1 MGEFYARHPIATW
14 VFGIGAALVVIWA
27 LFGRAFGGSTASS
40 DGAQYVTATPGP
52 SPDAMLAASV
62 QLQSQ
67 QLATQADARRGE
79 NELNYGLAQLAVQRA
94 HDAQSLANDAGVAQM
109 QYNLN
114 VYSIASGERLSL
126 AEIEAQN
133 KQFSMTAALEQ
144 YRLQADL
151 ERDLNTN
158 ATYASIQNTA
168 SNNARR
174 ASNRSSSNNLIGGII
189 GGVLSIFSDA
199 RLKTNIECIGP
210 DSNGVMWY
218 NFNYAPL
225 AYALDPTLPKG
236 RVRGVLAQNMAVHP
250 VYKNYVGQQNGY
262 LTFNYA
268 MAGLNGL
275 TAVS

>member
-27 LFGRAFGGSTASS
+27 LFGRAFGGSTAQS

-67 QLATQADARRGE
+67 QIAAAADARRGE
-79 NELNYGLAQLAVQRA
+79 NELTYGLAQLGVQRQ
-94 HDAQSLANDAGVAQM
+94 HDMQALANDDRFAEM

-114 VYSIASGERLSL
+114 VYSIASGEKISL
-126 AEIEAQN
+126 AELNAQTQ
-133 KQFSMTAALEQ
+133 QFSMVQALER
-144 YRLQADL
+144 YRIEADL
-151 ERDLNTN
+151 QRDLDTN
-158 ATYASIQNTA
+158 ATYANVQNTA

-174 ASNRSSSNNLIGGII
+174 TSRSNGILGVLGGIL
-189 GGVLSIFSDA
+189 GGIFSDA
-199 RLKTNIECIGP
+199 RLKTNVECIGP
-210 DSNGVMWY
+210 DANGVMWY

-225 AYALDPTLPKG
+225 AYMLDPTLPKG

-250 VYKNYVGQQNGY
+250 VYKNYVGEANGY

-268 MAGLNGL
+268 MSGLNGL
-275 TAVS
+275 TAA

>member
-27 LFGRAFGGSTASS
+27 LFGRAFGGSTAQS

-94 HDAQSLANDAGVAQM
+94 HDAQALANDAGVAQM

-126 AEIEAQN
+126 AELNAQTQ
-133 KQFSMTAALEQ
+133 QFSMVQALEQ
-144 YRLQADL
+144 HRIDADL
-151 ERDLNTN
+151 EGDLANLN
-158 ATYASIQNTA
+158 AWASVQNTA
-168 SNNARR
+168 SNNARKTSK
-174 ASNRSSSNNLIGGII
+174 SNGLFGLI
-189 GGVLSIFSDA
+189 GGVLGGIFSDA
-199 RLKTNIECIGP
+199 RLKTNVECIGA
-210 DSNGVMWY
+210 DANGVMWY

-225 AYALDPTLPKG
+225 AYIMDPTLPKG

-275 TAVS
+275 TAVGS